1 MSADPDAPTE
11 NVPGTPAPAEKTP
24 SHADE
29 RPHTPAGEADAR
41 GADNA
46 DSEASQPPL
55 SVDDLLRRRG
65 IVAGWVIAWPFFL
78 LTLSAC
84 AIAATFQ
91 WMQRPQLVP
100 FTIGLYLCMGFFAY
114 AYSIAWEVGAYVRQM
129 FAMVAV
135 VALLAALIALHL
147 DDGSARWVYRG
158 HERVLRPAQPL
169 LRVAVALDFLAIA
182 VIVSHGL
189 GLGFGS
195 RFFVRKSGS
204 RVSGAFVKELLRDGR
219 RRLNIGGRSSS
230 DDQRPHTPAGDDST
244 DDRQR

>member
-1 MSADPDAPTE
+1 MPADPDAPTHTGS
-11 NVPGTPAPAEKTP
+11 GTPAHPAPADEART
-24 SHADE
+24 HADADTE
-29 RPHTPAGEADAR
+29 APEAAAPGVEAPAAEA
-41 GADNA
+41 
-46 DSEASQPPL
+46 EAAL

-65 IVAGWVIAWPFFL
+65 IVAGWVIAWPFFV

-135 VALLAALIALHL
+135 VAILAALIALHL

-158 HERVLRPAQPL
+158 HERMLRPAQPL
-169 LRVAVALDFLAIA
+169 LRVAVALDTLAIV

-204 RVSGAFVKELLRDGR
+204 RVSGTFVRELLRDGR
-219 RRLNIGGRSSS
+219 RRLNLVGRSSS
-230 DDQRPHTPAGDDST
+230 DNDRPRDDSS
-244 DDRQR
+244 R